1 MNALILHAFLKFY
14 RILFTSQWEGSKA
27 SLPLKFTVVKKNIT
41 CFKTITHVQFSFEE
55 MLRFLTE
62 NTVNEAR
69 RRRTFF
75 PSRNFAFYIPYD
87 KRNTNTRTCRFG
99 VT

>member
-1 MNALILHAFLKFY
+1 MNALILHAFLKLY
-14 RILFTSQWEGSKA
+14 RILFTSQWEGNKA
-27 SLPLKFTVVKKNIT
+27 SLTLKFTVVKKSMT
-41 CFKTITHVQFSFEE
+41 CFKTITHVRFPFEE
-55 MLRFLTE
+55 TLCFLTK

-75 PSRNFAFYIPYD
+75 PTRDFAFYISYD